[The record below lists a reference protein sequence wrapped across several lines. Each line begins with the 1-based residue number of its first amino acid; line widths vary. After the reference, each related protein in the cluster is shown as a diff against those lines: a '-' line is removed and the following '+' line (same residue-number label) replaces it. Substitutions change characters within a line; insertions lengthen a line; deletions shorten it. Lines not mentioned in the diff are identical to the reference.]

1 MVDPAT
7 AGMMVSAGG
16 QLLGGLFGRKK
27 KGTGVPQQQVSK
39 TGYEALPAWMQD
51 YIKQQQQLAQ
61 QAIHGTK
68 EQPVP
73 QLKAAYQQ
81 YQGNPESPFY
91 NPELAALQQSQGE
104 LPVQQIG
111 VQAQLNPYQQAAMQ
125 QLGRP
130 DYSAEGLAQYMQP
143 TNAQRQA
150 MEQILNRQ
158 YDIQKGNLA
167 DQQARL
173 GSRVRPGTEQ
183 RLIAQQNAIERNRQ
197 EGLAG
202 IAGQLER
209 QGQQDALALR
219 REALSGQMNIG
230 DFLHQYQQQ
239 QLNNATGYNRTA
251 NNPVYGQTQAM
262 QQLWNPYLGA
272 QSNVQTGAIPAQLNN
287 IGRIG
292 GALMAL
298 GNQNFGGQQ
307 NKQWNW

>member
-1 MVDPAT
+1 
-7 AGMMVSAGG
+7 MMAAAAPVMLQAGG
-16 QLLGGLFGRKK
+16 QILGGLFGRKK

-39 TGYEALPAWMQD
+39 TGYEALPAWMQN
-51 YIKQQQQLAQ
+51 YIQQQQQLAQ

-68 EQPVP
+68 EAPIS

-91 NPELAALQQSQGE
+91 NPEMAALQEAQGE
-104 LPVQQIG
+104 LPVQQVG
-111 VQAQLNPYQQAAMQ
+111 VQAQLNPFQQAAMLAQ
-125 QLGRP
+125 GNP
-130 DYSAEGLAQYMQP
+130 DFSAEGLAQYMQP
-143 TNAQRQA
+143 SNAQRQA
-150 MEQILNRQ
+150 MEQMLNQR
-158 YDIQKGNLA
+158 YDMQRGNLA
-167 DQQARL
+167 DQQARF
-173 GSRVRPGTEQ
+173 GSRVRPGTDQ
-183 RLIAQQNAIERNRQ
+183 RFINQQNVIERNRN

-209 QGQQDALALR
+209 QSQQDALALR
-219 REALSGQMNIG
+219 REALGGQMNVG

-239 QLNNATGYNRTA
+239 QLENASGYNRA
-251 NNPVYGQTQAM
+251 AKNPVYGQTQAM

-287 IGRIG
+287 MGRIG

-298 GNQNFGGQQ
+298 GNQNFGGQG